1 MNIGIVK
8 QVISDH
14 KEWKV
19 NNRANDSVGLAY
31 DGCSSFYSTALLP
44 LPYTTDG
51 RTATV
56 DVTYTPKLQTIISLR
71 FLWWKIGKLKFS
83 RTKENLFFFFFTV
96 SNLLLLLLLQMLG
109 EKEQTKL
116 LYKSWTLPRTI

>member
-1 MNIGIVK
+1 VKVYHCHVSILCYDPENNLREKDLAKEKNSANMNIDTVK

-83 RTKENLFFFFFTV
+83 RTK
-96 SNLLLLLLLQMLG
+96 
-109 EKEQTKL
+109 
-116 LYKSWTLPRTI
+116 